1 MSSTI
6 NNANEVQVFNNA
18 NFGQVRSMMIDGEP
32 WFVGKDVA
40 EALGYA
46 KPENAISIHIDDEDK
61 TSTLIQ
67 GSGSNYKSK
76 AILINESGLYSLI
89 MSSKLP
95 KAKEFKRW
103 VTSEVLPT
111 IRKTGS
117 YGKLKEL
124 SAPQT
129 LDSLFNID
137 SLYLIVSKL
146 KEEHD
151 GLKSEIAAKDVTIA
165 EQNITIK
172 QLETQVKNT
181 LLIPETLEV
190 PTDNG
195 KLYCVTAIANE
206 FKGVNAVKLN
216 KLLIEWE
223 IQHKV
228 GSHYEMCE
236 GFDESKYVS
245 YSTYKGVI
253 TQMRWKEAGRSLIH
267 KRMLQEGYQFA

>member
-1 MSSTI
+1 MSNTI
-6 NNANEVQVFNNA
+6 NNEIQVFNNA
-18 NFGQVRSMMIDGEP
+18 NFGQVRSMLIDGEP

-89 MSSKLP
+89 ISSKLP

-124 SAPQT
+124 SAPQILDDT
-129 LDSLFNID
+129 LNADVLFLIASKWKADSDKRKELEVRVAELEAHIKTQQVQPVI
-137 SLYLIVSKL
+137 SEATKVAIKEAKVEQHRLYTVGEIARECGFPDARTLNLALNDLGIQYKVKSHWQLAKEYEELGYAMIVSPYANTPFLKWTLKGKEFIRQQL
-146 KEEHD
+146 KEAH
-151 GLKSEIAAKDVTIA
+151 
-165 EQNITIK
+165 
-172 QLETQVKNT
+172 
-181 LLIPETLEV
+181 LL
-190 PTDNG
+190 
-195 KLYCVTAIANE
+195 
-206 FKGVNAVKLN
+206 
-216 KLLIEWE
+216 
-223 IQHKV
+223 
-228 GSHYEMCE
+228 
-236 GFDESKYVS
+236 
-245 YSTYKGVI
+245 
-253 TQMRWKEAGRSLIH
+253 
-267 KRMLQEGYQFA
+267 